1 MRTPVFSKRFR
12 KELDKCRKRGLNLA
26 EIQAVMLVLMNDEPL
41 EVKHHDHPLAGEFVG
56 CRECHIRPDWLL
68 VYLLNDEDNSIS
80 FLRTGT
86 HADLFE

>member
-1 MRTPVFSKRFR
+1 MRTPVFSKRFK
-12 KELDKCRKRGLNLA
+12 KELEKCRKRGLNLA
-26 EIQAVMLVLMNDEPL
+26 EIQAVMLKLINDEPL
-41 EVKHHDHPLAGEFVG
+41 EVKHHDHPLAGNYVG

-68 VYLLNDEDNSIS
+68 VYLLNDGENSIS

>member
-1 MRTPVFSKRFR
+1 MRTPIFSKRFKR
-12 KELDKCRKRGLNLA
+12 ELEKCRKRGLNLV
-26 EIQAVMLVLMNDEPL
+26 EIQTIMLRLMNDELL
-41 EVKHHDHPLAGEFVG
+41 EPRYQNHPLVGEYVG

-68 VYLLNDEDNSIS
+68 VYLLNDEDQTIT

>member
-1 MRTPVFSKRFR
+1 MRTPIFSKRFR
-12 KELDKCRKRGLNLA
+12 KELEKCRKRGLNLA
-26 EIQAVMLVLMNDEPL
+26 DIQAVMLKLMDDEPL
-41 EVKHHDHPLAGEFVG
+41 EVKHHDHPLAGDFIG

-68 VYLLNDEDNSIS
+68 VYLLDNKDNSIS

>member
-26 EIQAVMLVLMNDEPL
+26 EIQAVMLTLMNDEPL
-41 EVKHHDHPLAGEFVG
+41 EVKHHDHPLAGDFVG

-68 VYLLNDEDNSIS
+68 VYLLKDEDNSIS

>member
-1 MRTPVFSKRFR
+1 
-12 KELDKCRKRGLNLA
+12 
-26 EIQAVMLVLMNDEPL
+26 MLKLINDEPL
-41 EVKHHDHPLAGEFVG
+41 EVKHHDHPLAGNYVG

-68 VYLLNDEDNSIS
+68 VYLLNDGENSIS